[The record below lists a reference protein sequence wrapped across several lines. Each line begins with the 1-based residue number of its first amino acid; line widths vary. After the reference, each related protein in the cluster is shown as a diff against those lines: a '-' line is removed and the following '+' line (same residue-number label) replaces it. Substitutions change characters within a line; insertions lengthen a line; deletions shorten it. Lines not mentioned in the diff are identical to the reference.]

1 MEHKKTLLAG
11 ALALLAVIAC
21 YALLARGGGGHGGG
35 HGGGGHASHGG
46 GHAGHGGGHGG
57 HGYHGGG
64 GYGHGG
70 YYGRGGYG
78 AGLGT
83 GIAVGALTGAALS
96 SSPTVVYE
104 NGYYD
109 DEYDNNDD

>member
-57 HGYHGGG
+57 HGRG
-64 GYGHGG
+64 GY
-70 YYGRGGYG
+70 YG

-83 GIAVGALTGAALS
+83 GVAVGALAGAALS
-96 SSPTVVYE
+96 SGPTVVYE